1 LSKYIDNTINK
12 DIIYD
17 GYIIEKEKDEY
28 TVYISEIKFVT
39 KIKLLEELELY
50 NKYKFTIHLLTDENT
65 LKKKI
70 RLQVQF

>member
-1 LSKYIDNTINK
+1 MNILFTL
-12 DIIYD
+12 
-17 GYIIEKEKDEY
+17 
-28 TVYISEIKFVT
+28 V
-39 KIKLLEELELY
+39 KLLEELELY